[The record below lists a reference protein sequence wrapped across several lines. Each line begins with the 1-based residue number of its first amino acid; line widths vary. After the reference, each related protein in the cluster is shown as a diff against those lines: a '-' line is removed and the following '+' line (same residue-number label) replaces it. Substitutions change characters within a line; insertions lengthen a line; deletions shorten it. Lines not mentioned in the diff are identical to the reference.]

1 MFPQVVKRPTTLC
14 GFSNKGKMT
23 LAAEIT
29 VAGILMGFIFAL
41 AALGLT
47 LIFGV
52 MNIVNFAHGEFLMI
66 GMYSAFLTST
76 FLSIEPLLSL
86 PFVALVG
93 FLLGIMSY
101 YLLIR
106 YLLRGPM
113 IAQLFGTFGLM
124 LFLRYFVMFVLG
136 PNPRAIHK
144 GILIGK
150 ILSFGPLTLDVSK
163 LAAAGFSL
171 MLFVLISWMIE
182 KTKLGRALK
191 ATSIDAEAAG
201 YMGIDTEKMN
211 ALAWGIGGATAG
223 IAGGLLANFYYITPT
238 VGMLFVMIAFTTVA
252 LGGFGSVKGAFIA
265 GLIVGLI
272 MMTAGHYLS
281 QIKLTFVYLAY
292 FLVVVL
298 KPRGFF
304 GW

>member
-1 MFPQVVKRPTTLC
+1 ME
-14 GFSNKGKMT
+14 
-23 LAAEIT
+23 LAVQI
-29 VAGILMGFIFAL
+29 VSSGILMGFIFAL
-41 AALGLT
+41 VALGLT

-66 GMYSAFLTST
+66 GMYSAYLIST
-76 FLSIEPLLSL
+76 VLSIDPLISL

-93 FLLGIMSY
+93 FLLGIISY

-106 YLLRGPM
+106 HILRGPM

-124 LFLRYFVMFVLG
+124 LFLRYLVMFILG
-136 PNPRAIHK
+136 PNPRVLYD
-144 GILIGK
+144 GVLIGK
-150 ILSFGPLTLDVSK
+150 IISLSWFTFDISK
-163 LAAAGFSL
+163 LVSAGFSIL
-171 MLFVLISWMIE
+171 LFVLVYWIIE
-182 KTKLGRALK
+182 KTRLGRALR
-191 ATSIDAEAAG
+191 ATAIEAEAAR

-238 VGMLFVMIAFTTVA
+238 VGMLFVMIAFATVA
-252 LGGFGSVKGAFIA
+252 LGGFGSIKGAFLA

-272 MMTAGHYLS
+272 MMISGQYMS
-281 QIKLTFVYLAY
+281 QIKISFVYLAY

-298 KPRGFF
+298 RPRGLF